1 MKSGLAPST
10 LMARQ
15 TMPWL
20 PIHYEVPRQAR
31 KVHALVIQD
40 IKTDIIVD
48 SGLMPILAE
57 QNSYYINSAS
67 GEH

>member
-1 MKSGLAPST
+1 
-10 LMARQ
+10 
-15 TMPWL
+15 MPWL